1 MKRKNPILTL
11 ISIVLV
17 FFLFTPVLIKTL
29 NCSNGAIFKQV
40 SISATSGTPSKLDT
54 QLPFEEREREEEAAT
69 HSVTSLPLLAVLPE
83 PILFLQSVNLKFQ
96 PRQVS
101 LKCEHQPRYII
112 IRSLLI

>member
-1 MKRKNPILTL
+1 MKRRNPILTF

-17 FFLFTPVLIKTL
+17 FFLFTPVLIRTL
-29 NCSNGAIFKQV
+29 NVSSGPILKQV
-40 SISATSGTPSKLDT
+40 SVSATSGTPSKLDT
-54 QLPFEEREREEEAAT
+54 QLPFEEREKEEEAAT
-69 HSVTSLPLLAVLPE
+69 HSIASLPLLAVLPE

-101 LKCEHQPRYII
+101 LKCEHQPKYII